1 MIGVA
6 FAAALAG
13 LSQELPDKLYLTCR
27 MTASPEV
34 TVAELYRVLPLDRD
48 AFAMDLFKHG
58 LVSLMEPPPET
69 WEADRAQRVI
79 KAGPGNWHWTFSNA
93 AFGTSEI
100 SGSLKTSGGTF
111 ISVTFNRIS
120 GIAETTI
127 MRTDADSEAWRKKHG
142 KPLPPAWT
150 WKQQCTASQSPRF

>member
-13 LSQELPDKLYLTCR
+13 LSDEFPDKLYLTCR
-27 MTASPEV
+27 MTAPPEV
-34 TVAELYRVLPLDRD
+34 TVAELYRVLPRDRD

-69 WEADRAQRVI
+69 WEVDRSQQLI
-79 KAGPGNWHWTFSNA
+79 KAGPGNWKWTFEHA
-93 AFGTSEI
+93 GFGTSEI
-100 SGSLKTSGGTF
+100 RGSLTTSGGTF

-120 GIAETTI
+120 GVAETTI
-127 MRTDADSEAWRKKHG
+127 MRTETVSEAWRKEHG
-142 KPLPPAWT
+142 KPLPNTWT